1 MISIY
6 LAVSVP
12 ELSVGDE
19 IYGDWERLKH
29 KLLNMDDIFPSEV
42 MTFEPHLK
50 NSLLK
55 SSQIIFNNFF
65 VMPLLSSIG
74 LLIVTYLFT
83 SKITNNRLGGL
94 VALSIVLQSNL
105 FLRFDTSA
113 AFTTFWLLFYLLSLY
128 FVIKVWPLSPI
139 FHIFSILSKLLTV
152 VYTPMSIFFIL
163 NSEISKRKKILT
175 VIGFIL
181 IIIIA
186 LALFGTHEKNSNSW
200 NSDEFWLGF
209 TAFAFQMRLDGIF
222 VLFLLPLTVLL
233 FIVSKNNRYATSV
246 LILITGTLLT
256 APLVSGFTDFNN
268 QPYRLLSFIV
278 FFAIGVGLLFTN
290 RKI

>member
-1 MISIY
+1 
-6 LAVSVP
+6 
-12 ELSVGDE
+12 
-19 IYGDWERLKH
+19 
-29 KLLNMDDIFPSEV
+29 
-42 MTFEPHLK
+42 
-50 NSLLK
+50 
-55 SSQIIFNNFF
+55 
-65 VMPLLSSIG
+65 
-74 LLIVTYLFT
+74 
-83 SKITNNRLGGL
+83 
-94 VALSIVLQSNL
+94 
-105 FLRFDTSA
+105 
-113 AFTTFWLLFYLLSLY
+113 
-128 FVIKVWPLSPI
+128 
-139 FHIFSILSKLLTV
+139 
-152 VYTPMSIFFIL
+152 MSIFFIL